1 MADATEASPEP
12 KANKP
17 PRGSKSQRAWVRPWL
32 RAIHRDAG
40 YLAVGLTFIYAV
52 SGIAVNHIADWTDG
66 DASFKN
72 FQATHELGPLSGDEQ
87 AVARAALAKLGVT
100 ETPKDVYRRSDD
112 EIDVSLKNTTLHINQ
127 KTGHIDEEG
136 KKPRFLLRV
145 ANWLHLNRGKKAW
158 SYVADAYAAALLFLS
173 FSGMF
178 MLPGRKGFLG
188 RGAILVAIGVAIPVV
203 YVQLSGGP

>member
-1 MADATEASPEP
+1 
-12 KANKP
+12 
-17 PRGSKSQRAWVRPWL
+17 
-32 RAIHRDAG
+32 
-40 YLAVGLTFIYAV
+40 
-52 SGIAVNHIADWTDG
+52 
-66 DASFKN
+66 
-72 FQATHELGPLSGDEQ
+72 
-87 AVARAALAKLGVT
+87 
-100 ETPKDVYRRSDD
+100 
-112 EIDVSLKNTTLHINQ
+112 LHINQ

>member
-1 MADATEASPEP
+1 MADGAEQTEEPAAP
-12 KANKP
+12 KA
-17 PRGSKSQRAWVRPWL
+17 PRGTSKKRAWLRPWL

-72 FQATHELGPLSGDEQ
+72 YQATHEVGAITGDEQ
-87 AVARAALAKLGVT
+87 AVSRAVLAKLGVT
-100 ETPKDVYRRSDD
+100 EVPKDVYRRSDD
-112 EIDVSLKNTTLHINQ
+112 EIDISLKNTTLHVNQ